1 MINLTVP
8 LLNFM
13 VMSMIKDRLQRP
25 HLFNSHF
32 TVTPLPIPVDRPT
45 VPPMTQPTAPPHRP
59 EVIIGNTPNPTTR
72 RSRDGVQTTLKPK
85 QSWTANVL
93 QGDAD
98 IRIYNNVSTHL
109 PASTIGEFVDLV
121 YM

>member
-1 MINLTVP
+1 
-8 LLNFM
+8 
-13 VMSMIKDRLQRP
+13 MSMIKERPQRP
-25 HLFNSHF
+25 NLYNSHF

-45 VPPMTQPTAPPHRP
+45 VPPTTQPTAPPHRP

-72 RSRDGVQTTLKPK
+72 RSGAGVQTTLNPK

-109 PASTIGEFVDLV
+109 PASTIGEFFDL